1 VSLKRFIDG
10 HEHNKD
16 TLGHEQC
23 MEQRYSLLCVLKCQN
38 KWNGEKIQLI
48 LFISCCKGQVDSVY
62 FRFIDI
68 NRTKR

>member
-48 LFISCCKGQVDSVY
+48 LFISCC
-62 FRFIDI
+62 
-68 NRTKR
+68 